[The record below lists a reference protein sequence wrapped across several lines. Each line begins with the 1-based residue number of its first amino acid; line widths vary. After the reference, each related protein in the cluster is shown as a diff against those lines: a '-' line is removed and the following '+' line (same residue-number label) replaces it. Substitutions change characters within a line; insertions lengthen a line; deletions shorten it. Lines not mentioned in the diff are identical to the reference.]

1 MAYKSKN
8 LGISRRKASIEKA
21 ETSDSLFSAIS
32 SLNTFKQ
39 ENKELEDLTRK
50 VNQSTQAG
58 VFVSRYLKDKAEDR
72 QEQRTKYDSW
82 KEKFDQTVKENTSED
97 TFFPEFNDW
106 YNNSTKAKIDG
117 KFISE
122 SDMNFEYDPEQ
133 INMLMQMMM
142 GQNNE

>member
-8 LGISRRKASIEKA
+8 LGISRRKASTKRA
-21 ETSDSLFSAIS
+21 ETSDNLFSAIR
-32 SLNTFKQ
+32 SLDTFKQ
-39 ENKELEDLTRK
+39 ENKELEDLTKK
-50 VNQSTQAG
+50 VNESTQAG
-58 VFVSRYLKDKAEDR
+58 IFVSRYLKDKAEDK

-82 KEKFDQTVKENTSED
+82 KEKFDQTVKDNKYED
-97 TFFPEFNDW
+97 IFFPEFNDW
-106 YNNSTKAKIDG
+106 YSNSTKAKIDG

-142 GQNNE
+142 EQDND